1 MKSAYLKSAAAFA
14 CAFVLSSAAAQT
26 GGPQANGPSPFP
38 MPASIPAPQDKPYP
52 GTVKLAVDAT
62 DTMHAIFRVHETIPV
77 PQPGPL
83 TLLYPKWLPGN
94 HGPSGPIDKFA
105 GLEIRANGT
114 RLTWKRD
121 TVDAYAFHVNV
132 PKGAASVDVDFEFVS
147 PVASNEGR
155 IVMTPEMMDVQW
167 NALALY
173 PAGYYSRQIIF
184 DTSIKL
190 PNGWQYGTA
199 LEQASADN
207 GTVTFKSVP
216 FNTLVDSP
224 MFAGHYFERVD
235 LDPGAKAPVHMDIVA
250 DRPDELVISPAQLA
264 VHRNLVQQAYR
275 LFGSHHYDHYDFLF
289 GLSDTMTGI
298 GHEHHRSSED
308 ATIGKYFKDWD
319 LAMAARA
326 LLTHEYTHSWNG
338 KFRRPA
344 DLWTPNFNVPMRDS
358 LLWVYEGQTEFWG
371 QVLAPRAGLWT
382 KQQGLDA
389 IAADAATYENRIGRQ
404 WRPLQ
409 DTTNDPILS
418 QRRPQPWRSWQ
429 RSEDYY
435 VEGELIWLDAD
446 TLIRQKT
453 GGKKSMDDFAR
464 AFFGVN
470 DGSYVTLTYTFGDV
484 VRTLNSVM
492 PYDWANFL
500 VTRLDGNGPAPLDG
514 FTRGGYKLVYTDKP
528 SDFMKS
534 SERTRK
540 NTDLLFSL
548 GVIIDKS
555 GALTEVMWNGPAFNA
570 GATVGA
576 NIVAVNGVAYDG
588 DLLKDTISEAKGN
601 SNPIELLLKRGDR
614 YETISVNYHGGLRYP
629 HLERLPNTPALL
641 DALLAP
647 RN

>member
-26 GGPQANGPSPFP
+26 NGPSPFP
-38 MPASIPAPQDKPYP
+38 MPAPIPAPQDKPYP
-52 GTVKLAVDAT
+52 GTIKLSVDAT
-62 DTMHAIFRVHETIPV
+62 DTQRAIFRVHETIPV
-77 PQPGPL
+77 SGPGPF

-94 HGPSGPIDKFA
+94 HGPSGPIDKLA
-105 GLEIRANGT
+105 GIVIRAGGQ
-114 RLTWKRD
+114 RLVWKRD
-121 TVDAYAFHVNV
+121 VVDVYAFHVNV
-132 PKGAASVDVDFEFVS
+132 PNGATSLDIEFQFLS
-147 PVASNEGR
+147 PVANNEGR
-155 IVMTPEMMDVQW
+155 VVLTSDMLDLQW
-167 NALALY
+167 NAMALY
-173 PAGYYSRQIIF
+173 PAGYYSRQIMF
-184 DTSIKL
+184 EPSVKL
-190 PNGWQYGTA
+190 PGGWQYGTA
-199 LEQASADN
+199 LEQASSDN
-207 GTVTFKSVP
+207 GAVTFKPVP

-224 MFAGHYFERVD
+224 MFAGHYFARVD
-235 LDPGAKAPVHMDIVA
+235 LDPGAKVPVHMDIVA
-250 DRPDELVISPAQLA
+250 DRPDELVISPAQLQ
-264 VHRNLVQQAYR
+264 VHRNLVQQAYK
-275 LFGSHHYDHYDFLF
+275 LFGSHHYDHYDFLL
-289 GLSDTMTGI
+289 GLSDVMSGI
-298 GHEHHRSSED
+298 GLEHHRSSED
-308 ATIGKYFKDWD
+308 ATVGKYFKDWD
-319 LAMAARA
+319 MTTSSRD
-326 LLTHEYTHSWNG
+326 LLSHEYTHSWNG

-389 IAADAATYENRIGRQ
+389 IAEDAATYQYRVGRQ

-409 DTTNDPILS
+409 DTTNDPITAM
-418 QRRPQPWRSWQ
+418 RRPNPWRSWQ

-500 VTRLDGNGPAPLDG
+500 ITRLDGNGPAPLDG
-514 FTRGGYKLVYTDKP
+514 ITRGGYKLVYTEKP

-534 SERTRK
+534 SEHTRK
-540 NTDLLFSL
+540 STDLLFSL
-548 GVIIDKS
+548 GVIIDHS
-555 GALTEVMWNGPAFNA
+555 GVLSEVMWNGPAFNA

-576 NIVAVNGVAYDG
+576 TIVAINGVAYDG
-588 DLLKDTISEAKGN
+588 DLLKDTITEAKGN
-601 SNPIELLLKRGDR
+601 SNPITLLLKRGDR
-614 YETISVNYHGGLRYP
+614 YETITINYHDGLKYP
-629 HLERLPNTPALL
+629 HLERVPNTPALL